1 MNLQT
6 LNVYSDIRKLMETC
20 KFSQDHSVSG
30 FVELTK
36 EIIDKLVILVESEL
50 CSAGIELYS
59 GDDYKAHKEL
69 PAFKFEEKFASF
81 KVKVELVTLKVHDQ
95 YFIGDNWGQLL
106 SYPKYVL
113 NPVELVFVANEM
125 TVHSGSTL
133 SEKFTRYQN
142 AAKVCQLIKQV
153 ANDVTASEDYLIIFG
168 QSLSINFA
176 IDETAL
182 AHDIDPESLEEL
194 LSRDLHKEAK
204 TGLVREALVAFLK
217 NIDKAKRFTYLLNH
231 FNAFATQLLASYE
244 QYVNNYSFDKV
255 RREHQEKKTEYIC
268 KINKVFDDVAT
279 KTFAIPAGVWLA
291 ASKIEEGGLGS
302 LIFYKNIVF
311 VLIVFV
317 LAVIVCLNLLGQF
330 SSLSA
335 IKNEYIPLFERLK
348 KEKGIDESEVDLYLD
363 DLKSR
368 DNIVWWKLAASMFV
382 AITMFIIVIA
392 LVCGS
397 TT

>member
-1 MNLQT
+1 MEACE
-6 LNVYSDIRKLMETC
+6 YSQGHL
-20 KFSQDHSVSG
+20 VSG

-36 EIIDKLVILVESEL
+36 ENIDKLAELVGCEL

-59 GDDYKAHKEL
+59 DGDLKVHKEL
-69 PAFKFEEKFASF
+69 PAFQFEDKFVNF
-81 KVKVELVTLKVHDQ
+81 KVKVELVTLKIHDQ
-95 YFIGDNWGQLL
+95 YFIGDNWGKLL
-106 SYPKYVL
+106 SYSNYVL
-113 NPVELVFVANEM
+113 NPVEFVFVANEM
-125 TVHSGSTL
+125 TVHSELTR
-133 SEKFTRYQN
+133 SEKFTRYKN

-168 QSLSINFA
+168 QSLSVNFA

-182 AHDIDPESLEEL
+182 THDIDPESLEEL
-194 LSRDLHKEAK
+194 LSRDPHKEAK
-204 TGLVREALVAFLK
+204 TGLVREALVTFLK
-217 NIDKAKRFTYLLNH
+217 NIDKAKRFTYLLTH

-291 ASKIEEGGLGS
+291 ASKIEEGGFGS

-335 IKNEYIPLFERLK
+335 IKNEYTPLFERLK
-348 KEKGIDESEVDLYLD
+348 KEKGIDEAEVTIYLN
-363 DLKSR
+363 DLKDR
-368 DNIVWWKLAASMFV
+368 DGIVWWKLSASMFV
-382 AITMFIIVIA
+382 AIIMFIIVIA
-392 LVCGS
+392 LVCGATS
-397 TT
+397 

>member
-1 MNLQT
+1 MDIQT
-6 LNVYSDIRKLMETC
+6 LNKYSDIRKLMEAC
-20 KFSQDHSVSG
+20 EFSQKNFVSG

-36 EIIDKLVILVESEL
+36 ENIDKLTTLVGSEL

-59 GDDYKAHKEL
+59 GDDFKAHKEL
-69 PAFKFEEKFASF
+69 PAFQFEARFTNF
-81 KVKVELVTLKVHDQ
+81 RVKVELVTLKVHDQ

-106 SYPKYVL
+106 SYSDYVL
-113 NPVELVFVANEM
+113 KPVEFVFVADKM
-125 TVHSGSTL
+125 TVHSEFTQSV
-133 SEKFTRYQN
+133 KFTRYQN
-142 AAKVCQLIKQV
+142 ASKVCQLIKQV

-204 TGLVREALVAFLK
+204 TGLVREALVTFLK
-217 NIDKAKRFTYLLNH
+217 NIDKAKRFTYLLTH

-291 ASKIEEGGLGS
+291 ASKIEEGGLGT

-335 IKNEYIPLFERLK
+335 IKNEYTPLFERLK
-348 KEKGIDESEVDLYLD
+348 KEKGIDESEVAIYLN
-363 DLKSR
+363 DLKER
-368 DNIVWWKLAASMFV
+368 DSIVWWKLSASMFV

-392 LVCGS
+392 LVCGA
-397 TT
+397 TN

>member
-1 MNLQT
+1 
-6 LNVYSDIRKLMETC
+6 MEAC
-20 KFSQDHSVSG
+20 EFSQGHYVSG

-36 EIIDKLVILVESEL
+36 ENIDKLVTLVGSEL

-59 GDDYKAHKEL
+59 GDDSKAHREL
-69 PAFKFEEKFASF
+69 PTFQFEEKFANF

-95 YFIGDNWGQLL
+95 YFIGDNWNKLL
-106 SYPKYVL
+106 SYSNYVL

-125 TVHSGSTL
+125 TVHSHLTP
-133 SEKFTRYQN
+133 SEIFTRYQN

-153 ANDVTASEDYLIIFG
+153 ANDVTASEDYLVIFG

-182 AHDIDPESLEEL
+182 AYDIDPESLEEL

-217 NIDKAKRFTYLLNH
+217 NIDKAKRFTYLLTH

-335 IKNEYIPLFERLK
+335 IKNEYTPLFERLK
-348 KEKGIDESEVDLYLD
+348 KEKGIDGSEVDTYLD
-363 DLKSR
+363 DLKTR
-368 DNIVWWKLAASMFV
+368 YNIVWYKLATSMFV
-382 AITMFIIVIA
+382 AVTMFIIVIA
-392 LVCGS
+392 LVCYA
-397 TT
+397 TN